1 MKHHIESVLI
11 IASFL
16 AFGFLSLSA
25 VGLIV
30 ITLEILSK

>member
-16 AFGFLSLSA
+16 AFGLLSLSS
-25 VGLIV
+25 VGIIV
-30 ITLEILSK
+30 IALEVLSK